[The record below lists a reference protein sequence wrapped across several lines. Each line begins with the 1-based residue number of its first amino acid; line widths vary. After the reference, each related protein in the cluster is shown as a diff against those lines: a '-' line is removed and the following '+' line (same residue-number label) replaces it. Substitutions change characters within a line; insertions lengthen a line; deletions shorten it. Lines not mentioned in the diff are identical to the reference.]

1 MDQLKNTLVKN
12 TLVKATPISFSSL
25 GLSAP
30 ILKAVAEEG
39 YETPSPIQAKAI
51 PLLIM
56 GKDVLVEAQTGTGKT
71 SVFTLPILE
80 RLSKRTGARAN
91 QVHSLILVPTR
102 ELALQV
108 GESVVNYGRYLP
120 LGSTA
125 VFGGVKINPQMMK
138 LRKGVDVLVATP
150 GRLLDLYGKN
160 AIKFNQLEIFVLDEA
175 DRMLEMGF
183 IDDIL
188 KIMALLPKKRQTIM
202 LSATFSEEIRTLART
217 MLHNHL
223 EISTALPN
231 TPVETIEQ
239 WIYPV
244 DKNQKSQLLARLIMD
259 NKWDQVLVFTGS
271 KNSADGLTRYLE
283 KQGIKASA
291 IHGNKSQGSRIRTLA
306 EFKDGRIQVLVAT
319 DLASRGLDIDKLPH
333 VINFDL
339 PRVKEDYIHRIG
351 RTGRANAR
359 GCAISL
365 VSNDEFQKLADIER
379 LIKTI
384 LTRKLIDGFEPVN
397 ALQKSC
403 LDLRPF
409 PQKKPKK
416 PKKTNLVS

>member
-1 MDQLKNTLVKN
+1 MGQLKENQVKEN
-12 TLVKATPISFSSL
+12 QVKENPISFSSL

-30 ILKAVAEEG
+30 ILKAVAEQG

-56 GKDVLVEAQTGTGKT
+56 GKDVMVAARTGTGKT
-71 SVFTLPILE
+71 LVFTLPILE
-80 RLSKRTGARAN
+80 RLSKKTGAGAN
-91 QVHSLILVPTR
+91 QVRSLILVPTR
-102 ELALQV
+102 ELALQI
-108 GESVVNYGRYLP
+108 GESVVSCGRHLP
-120 LGSTA
+120 LSSTV

-138 LRKGVDVLVATP
+138 LRKGVDLLVATP

-160 AIKFNQLEIFVLDEA
+160 AVKFRNLEIVVLDEA

-183 IDDIL
+183 IDDIQ
-188 KIMALLPKKRQTIM
+188 KILALLPSQRQTIM

-217 MLHNHL
+217 MLQNPL
-223 EISTALPN
+223 EISITLPN

-244 DKNQKSQLLARLIMD
+244 DKNQKSPLLARLIME
-259 NKWDQVLVFTGS
+259 NKWHQVLVFTGS
-271 KNSADGLTRYLE
+271 KNSAERLAHYLE
-283 KQGIKASA
+283 RKGIKASA
-291 IHGNKSQGSRIRTLA
+291 IHGNKSQGSRTRTLA
-306 EFKDGRIQVLVAT
+306 EFKDGKIEVLVAT

-365 VSNDEFQKLADIER
+365 VSNDEFQLLADIER
-379 LIKTI
+379 LIKTV
-384 LTRKLIDGFEPVN
+384 LTRKLIHGFEPVE

-409 PQKKPKK
+409 PQKKSKK
-416 PKKTNLVS
+416 PKKRNLVS